1 MNRADVKNTN
11 ISHPEIERVVHSES
25 YYEILEV
32 KRDFRS
38 EQILTKNSRKLAFKF
53 HALMLHPDRS
63 VRPGA
68 EKAFRMIATAY
79 GCLKDVEKRKV
90 YDWYGP
96 SAPSLLQMTQ
106 RFKTMDPEDILRFFF
121 PDSFT
126 EPKAVK
132 KSNVLKLAAFVLPP
146 LLLIL
151 GYYFF
156 YDLRFR
162 EPDPFSLEKTPKFS
176 VKRQHS
182 TEDISFYVE
191 QDFDR
196 QTRGRKMYLQEVEDI
211 VEGRFLQK
219 LYAQCSIER
228 KERRKIISEAVKVR
242 GKDMV
247 QSLRAAYENFENSCT
262 SLDIFIDSKIK
273 SPS

>member
-1 MNRADVKNTN
+1 MNRATVKDTN

-25 YYEILEV
+25 YYDILEV

-38 EQILTKNSRKLAFKF
+38 EKTLTKNYRKLAFKF
-53 HALMLHPDRS
+53 HALMLHPDRN

-68 EKAFRMIATAY
+68 ETAFRRIASAY
-79 GCLKDVEKRKV
+79 GCLKDVEKRKD

-106 RFKTMDPEDILRFFF
+106 GFEKMDPEDILRFFF

-126 EPKAVK
+126 EPKDVK
-132 KSNVLKLAAFVLPP
+132 KSTVLKLATFVLPP

-151 GYYFF
+151 GYFF
-156 YDLRFR
+156 YDSSVRA
-162 EPDPFSLEKTPKFS
+162 PDPFSLEKTPKFS
-176 VKRQHS
+176 VRRQHS

-196 QTRGRKMYLQEVEDI
+196 QTRGRFMYLQEVEDI
-211 VEGRFLQK
+211 VEGRFLEK

-228 KERRKIISEAVKVR
+228 KERRKIISEASKAR

-247 QSLRAAYENFENSCT
+247 QTLRAAYEHFENSCA
-262 SLDIFIDSKIK
+262 SLDIFINSKIK
-273 SPS
+273 SSS

>member
-1 MNRADVKNTN
+1 MNRAPGKDTD
-11 ISHPEIERVVHSES
+11 ISHPEIERVFHSENF
-25 YYEILEV
+25 YEILGV

-38 EQILTKNSRKLAFKF
+38 EKKLTKNYRKLAFKF
-53 HALMLHPDRS
+53 HALMLHPDRN

-68 EKAFRMIATAY
+68 ERAFRMISSAY
-79 GCLKDVEKRKV
+79 GCLKDVEKRKA

-106 RFKTMDPEDILRFFF
+106 RFKDMDPEDILHFFF
-121 PDSFT
+121 PDPIA
-126 EPKAVK
+126 EPKDVK
-132 KSNVLKLAAFVLPP
+132 TSSLLKLAVFVLPP

-151 GYYFF
+151 GYYFC
-156 YDLRFR
+156 YDFGGR
-162 EPDPFSLEKTPKFS
+162 EPDPFSLEKTEKFS
-176 VKRQHS
+176 VKRRHS
-182 TEDISFYVE
+182 TEDISFFVD

-211 VEGRFLQK
+211 VEGRYLQK
-219 LYAQCSIER
+219 LNAQCSNEQS
-228 KERRKIISEAVKVR
+228 KRRQIISEAFKVR

-247 QSLRAAYENFENSCT
+247 QSLRAAYESLENSCA
-262 SLDIFIDSKIK
+262 SLEFFINSKIN